1 MISSA
6 PTTATTKTATI
17 VPAAGTQP
25 NSNKLMRVLMFTL
38 TISMMTGIMF
48 NIALPKISEQF
59 SLSLSQVSWLSSA
72 YILIYAIG
80 AVTYGKL
87 ADRYTLKSI
96 VTFGLLLFAAGS
108 LIGLASQTFAMAL
121 IGRCLQ
127 AAGAAVIPAIAM
139 IIPLRYF
146 APERRGAALGMTA
159 VGLAFG
165 NALGPVVAALIIS
178 TVHWRWLFA
187 VPLLVLAVLPL
198 YRRYL
203 REEQPG
209 SGGSFDW
216 LGGILLAAAIAL
228 LLMSVSKGLWL
239 ALGALLALALFL
251 VRINKA
257 AEPFIAPRLF
267 RNAKYTLGLTISFLV
282 NGTCC
287 SLYVLSPLLFANVH
301 KLPSIWIGFMMIPAA
316 AAAAIFGR
324 KGGKLA
330 DAKGNSFVAY
340 LAAGLLVSCFLLLST
355 FTGSSPLLIAGFL
368 ILGNV
373 GQSFLVIAVS
383 NSVSRTLQ
391 AEQVGVGMGMLAMI
405 NFIAQ
410 GIAIGLY
417 SKAVDLG
424 SFSSWNPLYRYSS
437 GFIFSNISLVLA
449 GLAFVIW
456 VVFYIVF
463 GRVREGDKT
472 KRAAGAPGTARSVS
486 T

>member
-1 MISSA
+1 MISSMPNIA
-6 PTTATTKTATI
+6 ADL
-17 VPAAGTQP
+17 VPQQAIHH
-25 NSNKLMRVLMFTL
+25 KLMRVLMFTL
-38 TISMMTGIMF
+38 SISMMTGVMF

-80 AVTYGKL
+80 SVTYGKL

-96 VTFGLLLFAAGS
+96 VTFGLLVFAAGS
-108 LIGLASQTFAMAL
+108 LIGLTSQTFAMAL
-121 IGRCLQ
+121 AGRCLQ
-127 AAGAAVIPAIAM
+127 AAGAAVIPAISM

-165 NALGPVVAALIIS
+165 NALGPVVAAFIVS

-198 YRRYL
+198 YRAYL
-203 REEQPG
+203 KEEKPVA
-209 SGGSFDW
+209 SGTFDW
-216 LGGILLAAAIAL
+216 LGGMLLAVTIAL
-228 LLMSVSKGLWL
+228 LLLSVTNGLWL
-239 ALGALLALALFL
+239 FLGALLALGLFIA
-251 VRINKA
+251 RISKA
-257 AEPFIAPRLF
+257 KEPFIAPKLLC
-267 RNAKYTLGLTISFLV
+267 NTKYTLGLTISFLA

-287 SLYVLSPLLFANVH
+287 SLYVLSPLLLADIQ
-301 KLPSIWIGFMMIPAA
+301 KLPSIWIGFMMVPAA

-340 LAAGLLVSCFLLLST
+340 LAAGLLVSCFMLLST
-355 FTGSSPLLIAGFL
+355 FTGGSPLLIAAFL

-391 AEQVGVGMGMLAMI
+391 VEQAGVGMGMLAMV

-410 GIAIGLY
+410 GIAIGVY

-424 SFSSWNPLYRYSS
+424 SLGIASWNPLYRYATGS
-437 GFIFSNISLVLA
+437 IFSNISLVLA
-449 GLAFVIW
+449 ALQLVIW
-456 VVFYIVF
+456 VVFYFTF
-463 GRVREGDKT
+463 GRGRGLNKVT
-472 KRAAGAPGTARSVS
+472 HNANVQSTPGSLNVL
-486 T
+486 